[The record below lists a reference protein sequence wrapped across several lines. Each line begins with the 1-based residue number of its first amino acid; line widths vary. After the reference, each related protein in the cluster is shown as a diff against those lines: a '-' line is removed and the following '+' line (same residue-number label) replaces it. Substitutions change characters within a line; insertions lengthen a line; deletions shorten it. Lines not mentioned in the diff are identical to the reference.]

1 MIGLT
6 AETADPAGG
15 VIRRKEGSR
24 SQRLHRGGGLVWID
38 SEDFKFVGPAGM
50 MVLAKAG
57 AELWA
62 SFGYTTAQE
71 GRSVTG
77 VSKVLKAV
85 AEDSNLSQLKSLAD
99 EVQALATI
107 ERFRLRFGSPLEA
120 SVVAPDEGLRPD
132 RLVTTQLR

>member
-1 MIGLT
+1 
-6 AETADPAGG
+6 
-15 VIRRKEGSR
+15 
-24 SQRLHRGGGLVWID
+24 
-38 SEDFKFVGPAGM
+38 M

-99 EVQALATI
+99 EVKALAAI

-120 SVVAPDEGLRPD
+120 SVVVPDEGLRPH
-132 RLVTTQLR
+132 RLVTTQFG